1 MDAPGSARAGGG
13 GGGGGIEVE
22 VVPRKYVTPKEIA
35 VRMMKWC
42 VCGFEKMKERRY

>member
-1 MDAPGSARAGGG
+1 MQEQEEEEEED
-13 GGGGGIEVE
+13 EVE